1 MRLPWHNAMKELSRL
16 FPYLKKHRL
25 RLMLGFLFVT
35 ISNICST
42 SIPKFV
48 GSIVDGVQRSNI
60 NQHEVNTSIAIILL
74 LTIGS
79 GFFMFLTRKTIIVS
93 SRLIEYELRN
103 DLLSAL
109 ERQSLSFYHK
119 NSTGSL
125 MALTT
130 NDIAAMR
137 EFLGPALMY
146 SANTLTTFS
155 FALAFMGA
163 LNPSITMIA
172 LLPLPFMAFLTYF
185 IGKKVHVGFREVQ
198 EQFSSLTAQAQE
210 AFSGVR
216 VIRAY
221 RRESHETKEFEQES
235 ALYQQRNIRL
245 AFLQSLTMPS
255 MMALVGFSNLLVL
268 GYGGMLVIKGQ
279 ASIGDLSQFF
289 IYLNQLIWPVA
300 AIGWVTNLIQRA
312 AASAKRVGDIM
323 DMASEISDS
332 KHVHNSV
339 YDHSGIVFRHVGMQY
354 PGRTIP
360 ALHDVNFTVPRG
372 TSLGIVGA
380 TGSGKSTIA
389 ALLPRLF
396 DATEGEILIDNVSV
410 KHIPLQELRS
420 KIGLVQQEAF
430 LFSMSLADNIRFGK
444 QDASIEEVKHAA
456 DLAGLTDDIATFP
469 KGYDTLVGER
479 GITLSGGQ
487 KQRTAIARAIIRNPE
502 MLIFDDAFSAV
513 DTATEEHIIRGLK
526 SIMIDRT
533 TIIIAHRI
541 STVALCETI
550 IVLDHGRIVEQG
562 THDDLL
568 AAKGMYFDM
577 YERQQLE
584 EEFKHYST
592 EISEAQQ

>member
-1 MRLPWHNAMKELSRL
+1 MKELARL
-16 FPYLKKHRL
+16 FPYLKKHKL
-25 RLMLGFLFVT
+25 RLLLGFVFVT

-42 SIPKFV
+42 SIPRFV
-48 GSIVDGVQRSNI
+48 GSIVDGMQKARI
-60 NQHEVNTSIAIILL
+60 DQQEVNASVMYILL

-79 GFFMFLTRKTIIVS
+79 GFFMFLTRKTIIVA

-103 DLLSAL
+103 DLLIAL

-130 NDIAAMR
+130 NDISAMR

-155 FALAFMGA
+155 FALAFMSV
-163 LNPSITMIA
+163 LNPSLTMMA
-172 LLPLPFMAFLTYF
+172 LIPLPFMAFLTYF
-185 IGKKVHVGFREVQ
+185 IGKKVHIGFRDVQ
-198 EQFSSLTAQAQE
+198 EQFSHLTAQAQE

-221 RRESHETKEFEQES
+221 QRESFETREFEKQSEV
-235 ALYQQRNIRL
+235 YQQRNVRL

-268 GYGGMLVIKGQ
+268 GYGGMLAIEGK
-279 ASIGDLSQFF
+279 ATIGDLSQFF

-323 DMASEISDS
+323 DMQSDIHDEIAETP
-332 KHVHNSV
+332 NN
-339 YDHSGIVFRHVGMQY
+339 SGIPGISFNGVGMSY
-354 PGRTIP
+354 PDRIIP
-360 ALHDVNFTVPRG
+360 ALDDITFAIPKG
-372 TSLGIVGA
+372 SSIGIVGA

-389 ALLPRLF
+389 GLLPRLF
-396 DATEGEILIDNVSV
+396 DPTSGDITIDGKN
-410 KHIPLQELRS
+410 IRTMPLLELR
-420 KIGLVQQEAF
+420 KRIGLIQQEAF
-430 LFSMSLADNIRFGK
+430 LFSMSLAENIRFGNP
-444 QDASIEEVKHAA
+444 DAGMDDVMKAA
-456 DLAGLTDDIATFP
+456 ELAGLAQDIAEFP
-469 KGYDTLVGER
+469 KGYDTIVGER

-502 MLIFDDAFSAV
+502 ILIFDDAFSAV
-513 DTATEEHIIRGLK
+513 DTSTEEHIIKGL
-526 SIMIDRT
+526 SILMKDRT

-541 STVALCETI
+541 STVALCDSI
-550 IVLDHGRIVEQG
+550 IVLEKGRIIEKG
-562 THDDLL
+562 THEELL
-568 AAKGMYFDM
+568 KLNGVYADM
-577 YERQQLE
+577 HMRQQLE
-584 EEFKHYST
+584 DEFKHYST
-592 EISEAQQ
+592 EISEIVQ

>member
-1 MRLPWHNAMKELSRL
+1 MKELARL

-25 RLMLGFLFVT
+25 RLLLGFLFVT

-42 SIPKFV
+42 SVPKFV
-48 GSIVDGVQRSNI
+48 GSIVDGMQKTTIQQES
-60 NQHEVNTSIAIILL
+60 VNNSIGIILL
-74 LTIGS
+74 LTIGLC
-79 GFFMFLTRKTIIVS
+79 FFMFLTRKTIIVA

-103 DLLSAL
+103 DLLAAL

-130 NDIAAMR
+130 NDISAMR

-155 FALAFMGA
+155 FALAFMSA

-185 IGKKVHVGFREVQ
+185 IGKKVHVGFRDVQ
-198 EQFSSLTAQAQE
+198 EQFSTLTSQAQE

-221 RRESHETKEFEQES
+221 RRESHETKEFEQHS
-235 ALYQQRNIRL
+235 SLYQQRNIRL

-268 GYGGMLVIKGQ
+268 GYGGMLVIQGK
-279 ASIGDLSQFF
+279 ATIGDLSQFF

-323 DMASEISDS
+323 DMRSDIMDS
-332 KHVHNSV
+332 NQSIESSH
-339 YDHSGIVFRHVGMQY
+339 DDSGIEFHHVGMKY
-354 PGRTIP
+354 PGRTMP
-360 ALHDVNFTVPRG
+360 ALHDVSFRIPKG

-396 DATEGEILIDNVSV
+396 DPTEGSISIDGVEVRSM
-410 KHIPLQELRS
+410 PLQTLRS

-444 QDASIEEVKHAA
+444 PDATLIDVQIAA
-456 DLAGLTDDIATFP
+456 ELAGLAEDIGTFP
-469 KGYDTLVGER
+469 KGYDTIVGER

-502 MLIFDDAFSAV
+502 VLIFDDAFSAV
-513 DTATEEHIIRGLK
+513 DTATEEHIIRGL
-526 SIMIDRT
+526 SQIMEDRT
-533 TIIIAHRI
+533 TLIIAHRI
-541 STVALCETI
+541 STVALCDTI
-550 IVLDHGRIVEQG
+550 IVLDRGKIVEKG
-562 THDDLL
+562 THEELISL
-568 AAKGMYFDM
+568 RGIYFSMYQ
-577 YERQQLE
+577 RQQLE

-592 EISEAQQ
+592 EISETQQ

>member
-1 MRLPWHNAMKELSRL
+1 MKELARL
-16 FPYLKKHRL
+16 FPYLKKHKL

-42 SIPKFV
+42 SIPRFV
-48 GSIVDGVQRSNI
+48 GSIVDGMQKARI
-60 NQHEVNTSIAIILL
+60 DQQEVNASVGYILL

-79 GFFMFLTRKTIIVS
+79 GFFMFLTRKTIIVA

-103 DLLSAL
+103 DLLIAL

-130 NDIAAMR
+130 NDISAMR

-163 LNPSITMIA
+163 LNPSLTMMA

-185 IGKKVHVGFREVQ
+185 IGKKVHIGFRDVQ
-198 EQFSSLTAQAQE
+198 EQFSQLTAQAQE

-221 RRESHETKEFEQES
+221 QRESFETKEFEKQSEV
-235 ALYQQRNIRL
+235 YQHRNIRL

-268 GYGGMLVIKGQ
+268 GYGGMLAIEGK
-279 ASIGDLSQFF
+279 ATIGDLSQFF

-323 DMASEISDS
+323 DMQSDIHDEIEVNQQ
-332 KHVHNSV
+332 K
-339 YDHSGIVFRHVGMQY
+339 SGIAGIAFNGVGMRY
-354 PGRTIP
+354 PDRILPALDDISFTIP
-360 ALHDVNFTVPRG
+360 KG
-372 TSLGIVGA
+372 SSIGIVGA

-389 ALLPRLF
+389 GLLPRLF
-396 DATEGEILIDNVSV
+396 DPTSGDITIDGQN
-410 KHIPLQELRS
+410 IRTMPLHDLRK
-420 KIGLVQQEAF
+420 KIGLIQQEAF
-430 LFSMSLADNIRFGK
+430 LFSMSLAENIRFGNP
-444 QDASIEEVKHAA
+444 DASMDEVKKAA
-456 DLAGLTDDIATFP
+456 ELAGLTQDIAEFP
-469 KGYDTLVGER
+469 KGYDTIVGER

-502 MLIFDDAFSAV
+502 ILIFDDAFSAV
-513 DTATEEHIIRGLK
+513 DTATEEHIIRGL
-526 SIMIDRT
+526 SMLMENRT

-541 STVALCETI
+541 STVALCDSI
-550 IVLDHGRIVEQG
+550 IVLDKGHIIERG
-562 THDDLL
+562 THAELL
-568 AAKGMYFDM
+568 AMNGIYSDM
-577 YERQQLE
+577 HQRQQLE

-592 EISEAQQ
+592 EISEIEQ

>member
-1 MRLPWHNAMKELSRL
+1 MKELARL

-25 RLMLGFLFVT
+25 RLLLGFAFVT

-42 SIPKFV
+42 SVPKFV
-48 GSIVDGVQRSNI
+48 GSIVDGMQEANI
-60 NQHEVNTSIAIILL
+60 DQSAVNTSIVTILL

-79 GFFMFLTRKTIIVS
+79 GFFMFLTRKTIIVA

-109 ERQSLSFYHK
+109 ERQSLSFYH
-119 NSTGSL
+119 NHSTGSL

-163 LNPSITMIA
+163 LNPSITMMA

-185 IGKKVHVGFREVQ
+185 IGKKVHIGFRDVQ
-198 EQFSSLTAQAQE
+198 EQFSTLTAQAQE

-221 RRESHETKEFEQES
+221 RREAHETKEFEAQS
-235 ALYQQRNIRL
+235 SLYQQRNIRL

-268 GYGGMLVIKGQ
+268 GYGGMLVIQNK

-323 DMASEISDS
+323 DLDSDITD
-332 KHVHNSV
+332 SV
-339 YDHSGIVFRHVGMQY
+339 QVRTQSFNDTGIVYTHVGMKY
-354 PGRTIP
+354 PGRTKAALEDISFSIP
-360 ALHDVNFTVPRG
+360 KG
-372 TSLGIVGA
+372 SSLGIVGA

-396 DATEGEILIDNVSV
+396 DPTDGEIVFDGVSIQ
-410 KHIPLQELRS
+410 HIPISQLRS
-420 KIGLVQQEAF
+420 TIGLVQQEAF

-444 QDASIEEVKHAA
+444 PDATIEEVIKAA
-456 DLAGLTDDIATFP
+456 ELAGLADDIATFP
-469 KGYDTLVGER
+469 KGYDTIVGER

-487 KQRTAIARAIIRNPE
+487 KQRTAIARAIIRNPN

-513 DTATEEHIIRGLK
+513 DTATEEHILRGLK
-526 SIMIDRT
+526 LIMEDRT
-533 TIIIAHRI
+533 TMIIAHRV
-541 STVALCETI
+541 STVALCDAI
-550 IVLDHGRIVEQG
+550 IVLDHGRITEQG
-562 THDDLL
+562 THEALL
-568 AAKGMYFDM
+568 AAKGMYFTM
-577 YERQQLE
+577 YQRQQLE

-592 EISEAQQ
+592 EISEIEQ

>member
-1 MRLPWHNAMKELSRL
+1 MKELARL
-16 FPYLKKHRL
+16 FPYLKKHKL

-42 SIPKFV
+42 SVPKFV
-48 GSIVDGVQRSNI
+48 GSIVDGMQKSSI
-60 NQHEVNTSIAIILL
+60 NQDSVNSSIGIILL

-130 NDIAAMR
+130 NDISAMR

-172 LLPLPFMAFLTYF
+172 LLPLPFMAFLTYV
-185 IGKKVHVGFREVQ
+185 IGKKVHIGFREVQ
-198 EQFSSLTAQAQE
+198 EQFSTLTAQAQE

-221 RRESHETKEFEQES
+221 RRESHETKEFEHES
-235 ALYQQRNIRL
+235 SLYQQRNIRL

-268 GYGGMLVIKGQ
+268 GYGGMLVIQGK
-279 ASIGDLSQFF
+279 ATIGDLSQFF

-323 DMASEISDS
+323 DMASDINDDNEFHD
-332 KHVHNSV
+332 NV
-339 YDHSGIVFRHVGMQY
+339 YDHSGITFQHVGMKY

-360 ALHDVNFTVPRG
+360 ALEHVHFTVPKG

-396 DATEGEILIDNVSV
+396 DPTNGDIFIHNVSI
-410 KHIPLQELRS
+410 KHIPLHELRS
-420 KIGLVQQEAF
+420 KIGLVQQETF

-444 QDASIEEVKHAA
+444 PNASIEEVHIAA
-456 DLAGLTDDIATFP
+456 ELAGLAEDIATFP
-469 KGYDTLVGER
+469 KGYDTIVGER

-502 MLIFDDAFSAV
+502 ILIFDDVFSAV

-526 SIMIDRT
+526 SLMVDRT

-541 STVALCETI
+541 STVALCERI
-550 IVLDHGRIVEQG
+550 IVLDQGNIVEQG
-562 THDDLL
+562 THEELL

-592 EISEAQQ
+592 EISEIRQ

>member
-1 MRLPWHNAMKELSRL
+1 MKELSRL
-16 FPYLKKHRL
+16 FPYLKRHKL
-25 RLMLGFLFVT
+25 RLILGFFFVT
-35 ISNICST
+35 ISNVCST
-42 SIPKFV
+42 SIPRYV
-48 GSIVDGVQRSNI
+48 GSIVDGMQKAEI
-60 NQHEVNTSIAIILL
+60 NQSDVNLSIGIILL

-79 GFFMFLTRKTIIVS
+79 GFFMYLTRKTIIVS

-103 DLLSAL
+103 DLLIAL

-119 NSTGSL
+119 HSTGSL

-130 NDIAAMR
+130 NDISAMR

-146 SANTLTTFS
+146 SANTITTFS

-163 LNPSITMIA
+163 LNPSLTLMA

-185 IGKKVHVGFREVQ
+185 IGKKVHIGFRDVQ
-198 EQFSSLTAQAQE
+198 EQFSQLTAQAQE

-221 RRESHETKEFEQES
+221 RRESFETQEFEKQSEV
-235 ALYQQRNIRL
+235 YQIRNIRL

-268 GYGGMLVIKGQ
+268 GYGGMLAIQGK
-279 ASIGDLSQFF
+279 ATIGDLSQFF

-323 DMASEISDS
+323 DMESEIHDTVSGVASTDDS
-332 KHVHNSV
+332 
-339 YDHSGIVFRHVGMQY
+339 SGIRFNAVGMHY

-360 ALHDVNFTVPRG
+360 ALSEITFAIPKG
-372 TSLGIVGA
+372 TSIGIVGA

-389 ALLPRLF
+389 GLLPRLF
-396 DATEGEILIDNVSV
+396 DPTSGSITINGRNIQSM
-410 KHIPLQELRS
+410 PLNALR
-420 KIGLVQQEAF
+420 KTIGLIQQEAF
-430 LFSMSLADNIRFGK
+430 LFSMSLAENIRFGNPN
-444 QDASIEEVKHAA
+444 ASMDDVKRAA
-456 DLAGLTDDIATFP
+456 DLAGLADDIAEFP
-469 KGYDTLVGER
+469 KGYDTIVGER

-502 MLIFDDAFSAV
+502 ILIFDDAFSAV
-513 DTATEEHIIRGLK
+513 DTATEEHIIKGLSLLMK
-526 SIMIDRT
+526 DRT

-541 STVALCETI
+541 STVALCDTI
-550 IVLDHGRIVEQG
+550 IVLDKGRIIESG
-562 THDDLL
+562 THGALL
-568 AAKGMYFDM
+568 AKNGVYASMH
-577 YERQQLE
+577 ERQQLE
-584 EEFKHYST
+584 DEFKHYST
-592 EISEAQQ
+592 EISEIEQ